1 MQHKGLAAWERLV
14 STFIGSGS
22 SVLVLQPLDKMMPII
37 QADRGGKSVMD
48 VLRAQIAN
56 KGMFGTLWG
65 GMGIRLV
72 HIGWHTSWAIF
83 VAQELYNSMYHNQ
96 GRGH

>member
-1 MQHKGLAAWERLV
+1 MILCLELKPWERLV

-22 SVLVLQPLDKMMPII
+22 SVLILQPLDKMMPVI

-48 VLRAQIAN
+48 VLRVQIAN
-56 KGMFGTLWG
+56 KGYFGCFWG
-65 GMGIRLV
+65 GMGIRMV

-83 VAQELYNSMYHNQ
+83 VAQEIYDSMYHK
-96 GRGH
+96 RE

>member
-1 MQHKGLAAWERLV
+1 M

-22 SVLVLQPLDKMMPII
+22 SVLVLQPLDKVMPVI

-48 VLRAQIAN
+48 VLRAQMAS
-56 KGMFGTLWG
+56 KGFFGTYWG

-83 VAQELYNSMYHNQ
+83 VSQEIYNYYFHTS
-96 GRGH
+96 GGGGH

>member
-1 MQHKGLAAWERLV
+1 M

-22 SVLVLQPLDKMMPII
+22 SVLVLQPLDKMMPVI
-37 QADRGGKSVMD
+37 QADRGGKTVMD
-48 VLRAQIAN
+48 ILRAQIAQ
-56 KGMFGTLWG
+56 KGYFGCFWG

-83 VAQELYNSMYHNQ
+83 VSQEIYNKFYHK
-96 GRGH
+96 GGDGH